1 MQPPLDSSRGPT
13 HEPLSSGKVAGIVVP
28 LALER
33 IILQPEPSA
42 WQSPGPNLD
51 LRTLNPRGPPAL
63 STSASPTPTEY
74 ALNLNG
80 HRQKS
85 LHTPPSPAQ
94 SKQNKSRTWKPSR
107 GSEPFSDLLAALSRD
122 RPFRLPPRA
131 ASLESRAYGE
141 LCIYAYIYIYYMY
154 IIYIY
159 MYVTYV

>member
-63 STSASPTPTEY
+63 STSASQTPTEY

-85 LHTPPSPAQ
+85 LQTPPLPST
-94 SKQNKSRTWKPSR
+94 KQTEQITEHGNRAEEVNHSATCWLPCPETDPS
-107 GSEPFSDLLAALSRD
+107 DY
-122 RPFRLPPRA
+122 PR
-131 ASLESRAYGE
+131 EQRA
-141 LCIYAYIYIYYMY
+141 
-154 IIYIY
+154 
-159 MYVTYV
+159 